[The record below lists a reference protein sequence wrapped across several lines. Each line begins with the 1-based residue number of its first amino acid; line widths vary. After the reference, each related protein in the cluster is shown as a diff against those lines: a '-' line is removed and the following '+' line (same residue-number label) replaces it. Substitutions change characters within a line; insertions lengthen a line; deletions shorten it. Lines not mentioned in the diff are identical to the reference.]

1 MFSFTINNLNEN
13 IHKMHYLKDL
23 FEPRQLS
30 ILVQFGPFDPI
41 QFIWFT
47 LVFQST
53 LIQFNLLQST
63 QSVLIHFGLIGP
75 YTDSFC
81 MFPFQFWAP
90 KFFFFIWVEKYE
102 ILTYLSQNFL
112 FCAKKKKKNT
122 NKMDT
127 RNYRYGLTK
136 AINMINI
143 QQITIKFK
151 LQ

>member
-63 QSVLIHFGLIGP
+63 QSILIHFGLIGP
-75 YTDSFC
+75 YIDSFC

-90 KFFFFIWVEKYE
+90 KFFFFF
-102 ILTYLSQNFL
+102 YLGWKVWNFNL
-112 FCAKKKKKNT
+112 LESNFFVLCQKKKIQ
-122 NKMDT
+122 
-127 RNYRYGLTK
+127 TK
-136 AINMINI
+136 WTLEIIDMA
-143 QQITIKFK
+143 
-151 LQ
+151 LQKQ

>member
-63 QSVLIHFGLIGP
+63 QSVLIHFGLTGP

-90 KFFFFIWVEKYE
+90 KIFFFF
-102 ILTYLSQNFL
+102 L
-112 FCAKKKKKNT
+112 F
-122 NKMDT
+122 
-127 RNYRYGLTK
+127 GLK
-136 AINMINI
+136 SM
-143 QQITIKFK
+143 KF
-151 LQ
+151 